1 MAVAMTRQQ
10 PGHIEILQRLQR
22 ADLLFKIPPAVLLG
36 AHQHLLLSVPPEVIT
51 AEQQVLVCSKQ
62 YCWWNFEEQ
71 IRSLEK
77 LQHLDVAWLLP
88 GHGHRHHF
96 ATGQWQQAVQ
106 QTLAW
111 IQR

>member
-1 MAVAMTRQQ
+1 MLGQARCV
-10 PGHIEILQRLQR
+10 
-22 ADLLFKIPPAVLLG
+22 LFSG
-36 AHQHLLLSVPPEVIT
+36 DHLWWN
-51 AEQQVLVCSKQ
+51 AEQHVLVCSKQ

-77 LQHLDVAWLLP
+77 LQDLDVAWLLP

-96 ATGQWQQAVQ
+96 APGQWQQAVQ

-111 IQR
+111 TQR